1 MRIGDLQIDPAVVLA
16 PMAGVTDSPYRS
28 VARALGCPAVVTE
41 MVSSEGLVRSGRGS
55 LALLSFGADEQPVL
69 AQIFGHRPE
78 AMAEAARTCAASGF
92 AGIDINMGC
101 PVRKVVR
108 SGAGAALLREPQKA
122 ARLLAAVRR
131 VTPVPVT
138 AKIRSGWTPEE
149 INAVEVAQRLADAG
163 ADALVVHARTR
174 SQFYQ
179 GRADWSLI
187 AEVAANVAIPV
198 IGNGDLRQPGDAARM
213 RDETGCAGVMVGR
226 AALGDPWLP
235 GAMAAV
241 LAGRRPPPPPGPDE
255 IARVLCIHLQKMID
269 WVGEE
274 RRAVQRMRKH
284 LVWYTRGIEGAAR
297 LRRLLPGLHTAEHMR
312 QALDGLVRECTCN
325 ERRTESWS

>member
-1 MRIGDLQIDPAVVLA
+1 MRIGDLQIDPAVMLA

-55 LALLSFGADEQPVL
+55 LELLSFGDDELPVF
-69 AQIFGHRPE
+69 AQIFGHRPQ
-78 AMAEAARTCAASGF
+78 AMAEAARFCAGLGFSGL
-92 AGIDINMGC
+92 DINMGC

-108 SGAGAALLREPQKA
+108 TGAGAALLREPQKA
-122 ARLLAAVRR
+122 ARLLAEVRR
-131 VTPVPVT
+131 ATPLPVT
-138 AKIRSGWTPEE
+138 AKIRSGWSPDE

-163 ADALVVHARTR
+163 ANALVVHARTR

-179 GRADWSLI
+179 GRADWNLI
-187 AEVAANVAIPV
+187 ADVAAAVAIPV
-198 IGNGDLRQPGDAARM
+198 IGNGDLQQADDAARM
-213 RDETGCAGVMVGR
+213 REQTGCAGVMVGR
-226 AALGDPWLP
+226 AALGNPWLP
-235 GAMAAV
+235 AAMAAV

-274 RRAVQRMRKH
+274 QRAVRRMRKH
-284 LVWYTRGIEGAAR
+284 LVWYTRGIHGAAR
-297 LRRLLPGLHTAEHMR
+297 LRRLLPGLHTAAHMR
-312 QALDGLVRECTCN
+312 QALDGLVRENTCN